1 MDSFKLNREISYV
14 GKIGKLREEFCI
26 GYTEFKRERV
36 KDVERVQIDLTTSR
50 GETITCTKG
59 CSVCCSQYTTATIQ
73 ECETIVYYLCQNDD
87 ILSNYLQK
95 YTLWRERL
103 RAKGDFC
110 QKPGQSYD
118 EELAAQHGEQM
129 RQAFLE
135 EETRYG
141 SRVFCP
147 FLHDS
152 ICSIYEV
159 RPYMCAAF
167 IATTPPEWCNPS
179 NPNEPHYYK
188 VGRSDVMSDLSF
200 YHKGLGEPF
209 ISIMPLVVY
218 EILQTGYSYI
228 SSISGLEGLADE
240 AIEDPK
246 IRAIL
251 MR

>member
-1 MDSFKLNREISYV
+1 MNKEIAYK

-26 GYTEFKRERV
+26 RYTEFKQERV
-36 KDVERVQIDLTTSR
+36 KDVEIVQVNMTAGR

-59 CSVCCSQYTTATIQ
+59 CSDCCSQYTTATIQ
-73 ECETIVYYLCQNDD
+73 ECETIVYYLYQNDN
-87 ILSNYLQK
+87 ILANYLQN
-95 YTLWRERL
+95 YPPWRERL
-103 RAKGDFC
+103 RAKGDFF
-110 QKPGQSYD
+110 QKPGQSYS

-135 EETRYG
+135 EERRYG
-141 SRVFCP
+141 SRIFCP
-147 FLHDS
+147 FLHDH

-167 IATTPPEWCNPS
+167 IATTPPEWCNPL

-200 YHKGLGEPF
+200 YYKSLSEPF

-218 EILQTGYSYI
+218 EILTTGFVYLSN
-228 SSISGLEGLADE
+228 ISGLEGLADE
-240 AIEDPK
+240 ALEDPE
-246 IRAIL
+246 IRTIL